1 MKEVVVIGICLAVFL
16 CGCASSQV
24 KTSNQLKILSDLQLR
39 LQRNMTSEEVVNLM
53 GNPTRP
59 IMIYFYL
66 ADEET
71 NLLERL
77 SKDNYTPL
85 VFVDNKLAGWG
96 WNFLN
101 GAAKDM
107 MSD

>member
-1 MKEVVVIGICLAVFL
+1 MKQVAIIGFCLSIFL

-24 KTSNQLKILSDLQLR
+24 KSFSQHSMLSDLQLR
-39 LQRNMTSEEVVNLM
+39 LERNMTSEEVVNLM
-53 GNPTRP
+53 GDPTRP

-66 ADEET
+66 ADEEI
-71 NLLERL
+71 NLLDRL
-77 SKDNYTPL
+77 SKDSYTPL